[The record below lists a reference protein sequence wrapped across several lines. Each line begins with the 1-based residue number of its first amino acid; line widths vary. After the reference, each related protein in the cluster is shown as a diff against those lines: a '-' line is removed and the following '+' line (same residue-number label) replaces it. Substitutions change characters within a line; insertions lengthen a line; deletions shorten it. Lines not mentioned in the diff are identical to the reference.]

1 VTESYREF
9 YKGRRVMI
17 NCRAQLSILGAGRV
31 EYVEWPPDKK
41 RIDIGS
47 FYSDSTR
54 FRERVGWTPKIDLR
68 EGLSRTLAY
77 YRAHL
82 PQYLEVADGRPLE
95 RR

>member
-1 VTESYREF
+1 MTESYREF

-17 NCRAQLSILGAGRV
+17 TGGLGFIGSNL
-31 EYVEWPPDKK
+31 DL
-41 RIDIGS
+41 GS

-54 FRERVGWTPKIDLR
+54 FRERVGWTSKIDLR
-68 EGLSRTLAY
+68 EGLSRTLGY

-82 PQYLEVADGRPLE
+82 PQYLAVADGRPLE